1 VKRILTGLVLA
12 AATAMSTGALAQA
25 AYPSKPI
32 RLLVPSAA
40 GGSVDKLS
48 RAIGKRLQEKW
59 GQPVVV
65 DNRAG
70 AGGTIAAEATA
81 MAPADGYTLLMGTVS
96 SLATNVSLDS
106 KLRYH
111 PLRDFAP
118 IVLVAKQDL
127 ALIVATSIPANTV
140 KDLVQMARTDPGK
153 FSYSSAGIGTGGH
166 LSGELFSQLSGV
178 RMLHVPY
185 KGVAQASNDVIGGQ
199 VTLTFASL
207 ASARP
212 LVDAKKVKALAVT
225 GDRRAPSFP
234 DVPTMEE
241 AGLKGYESSTWYALV
256 APANTPP
263 AIVQRINAEVV
274 AMLNA
279 KEVREHFTSDGMELV
294 GGTPQQLSAH
304 ISAEIDKWAKVIR
317 SAGLDKEK

>member
-1 VKRILTGLVLA
+1 MKRILKGLVLA

-96 SLATNVSLDS
+96 SLATSVSLDS

-118 IVLVAKQDL
+118 IALVAKQDL
-127 ALIVATSIPANTV
+127 ALIVATGVPANTV
-140 KDLVQMARTDPGK
+140 KDLVQMARMDPGK

-279 KEVREHFTSDGMELV
+279 KEVREHFTRDGMELV

-304 ISAEIDKWAKVIR
+304 IGAEIDKWAKVIR

>member
-1 VKRILTGLVLA
+1 MKYILTGLVLA
-12 AATAMSTGALAQA
+12 AATAMSAGAMAQA

-81 MAPADGYTLLMGTVS
+81 TAPADGYTLLMGTVS

-127 ALIVATSIPANTV
+127 ALVVATSLPVNTV
-140 KDLVQMARTDPGK
+140 KDLVQMARTEPGR

-185 KGVAQASNDVIGGQ
+185 KGVAQASNDVMGGQ

-256 APANTPP
+256 APVNTPP

-274 AMLNA
+274 AMLA
-279 KEVREHFTSDGMELV
+279 EKEVREHFTSDGMELV
-294 GGTPQQLSAH
+294 GSTPQQLAAH
-304 ISAEIDKWAKVIR
+304 IGAEIDKWAKVIR

>member
-1 VKRILTGLVLA
+1 MKRILTGLVLA